1 VNSVVVRVDLNCDMG
16 ESYGI
21 WKLGR
26 DEEVM
31 PFVTSANIACGF
43 HASDPHVM
51 RKTVLLAKKHGVGV
65 GAHTG
70 FPDREGF
77 GRRYIQVTKE
87 ELKDDIIYQV
97 GALAGFLKANG
108 MKLQHVKPHGAMYTV
123 AVNDEELSEGIVEGI
138 QEYDPE
144 LLLFAMPNSLTYKIA
159 EKRGLPVVPEGFV
172 ELNYLP
178 NGSLALERAK
188 KAWDPEEVARRFV
201 RLLKEGKVSTVTG
214 ETIPQKVKSV
224 CVHGDAPN
232 TPEILKALEMAMS
245 REGIERANILK
256 LL

>member
-1 VNSVVVRVDLNCDMG
+1 MSNVVVQVDLNCDMG

-31 PFVTSANIACGF
+31 PFITSTNIACGF

-51 RKTVLLAKKHGVGV
+51 RKTVQLAKKHGVGV

-77 GRRYIQVTKE
+77 GRRYIQVTKD
-87 ELKDDIIYQV
+87 ELKDDIIYQI
-97 GALAGFLKANG
+97 GALSGFLKANG

-123 AVNDEELSEGIVEGI
+123 AVNDMELSEGIVEGI

-144 LLLFAMPNSLTYKIA
+144 LILFAMPNSLTYRIA
-159 EKRGLPVVPEGFV
+159 EKRGLPVIPEGFV

-201 RLLKEGKVSTVTG
+201 RLMKEGKITTVTG
-214 ETIPQKVKSV
+214 ETISQKVKSV
-224 CVHGDAPN
+224 CIHGDAPN
-232 TPEILKALEMAMS
+232 TPEILKALEAAMA
-245 REGIERANILK
+245 REGIERANIMK

>member
-1 VNSVVVRVDLNCDMG
+1 MSFVAVRVDLNCDMG

-51 RKTVLLAKKHGVGV
+51 RRTVQLAKKHGVAV

-77 GRRYIQVTKE
+77 GRRYIQVTKD
-87 ELKDDIIYQV
+87 ELKDDVIYQV

-123 AVNDEELSEGIVEGI
+123 AVNDPYRGGSIVQRIGSPAAGVHSIQVEINRALDEL
-138 QEYDPE
+138 
-144 LLLFAMPNSLTYKIA
+144 
-159 EKRGLPVVPEGFV
+159 
-172 ELNYLP
+172 
-178 NGSLALERAK
+178 
-188 KAWDPEEVARRFV
+188 
-201 RLLKEGKVSTVTG
+201 
-214 ETIPQKVKSV
+214 
-224 CVHGDAPN
+224 
-232 TPEILKALEMAMS
+232 
-245 REGIERANILK
+245 IERRVADERRSPGAD
-256 LL
+256 

>member
-1 VNSVVVRVDLNCDMG
+1 MVVRVDLNCDMG

-51 RKTVLLAKKHGVGV
+51 RKTVQLAKKHGVGV

-77 GRRYIQVTKE
+77 GRRYIHVTKD
-87 ELKDDIIYQV
+87 ELKDDLTYQV
-97 GALAGFLKANG
+97 GALAAFLKSNG
-108 MKLQHVKPHGAMYTV
+108 MKMQHVKPHGAMYTV

-144 LLLFAMPNSLTYKIA
+144 LLLYAMPNSITYKIA

-172 ELNYLP
+172 ELEYLP

-188 KAWDPEEVARRFV
+188 KAWNPEEVARRFV
-201 RLLKEGKVSTVTG
+201 RLVKEGEVTTVTG
-214 ETIPQKVKSV
+214 ETIRQTVKSV
-224 CVHGDAPN
+224 CIHGDAPN
-232 TPEILKALEMAMS
+232 TPEILKLLDATMQ
-245 REGIERANILK
+245 REGIERTNIRE